1 MASNKKKTPEVN
13 GGSMA
18 DISFLMLIFFL
29 MVTTM
34 DHEKGIAR
42 RLPPMPNKDQKA
54 EDMKVNRRNILEV
67 KISSGDRVFAGG
79 EYLSDASQLDE
90 IVINFFTNP
99 NNSDKLP
106 SFDMIDIEGY
116 GKCRVSDG
124 VISLQNDRATHYD
137 IYLKVQNA
145 LVRAIN
151 TLRDNF
157 AMQNWGKK
165 YEDLDDEHQT
175 IVRKAVPQSISESE
189 PVNVG
194 KK

>member
-1 MASNKKKTPEVN
+1 
-13 GGSMA
+13 
-18 DISFLMLIFFL
+18 
-29 MVTTM
+29 TM

-67 KISSGDRVFAGG
+67 KISSGDRIFAGG

-106 SFDMIDIEGY
+106 SFKTKNIEGF
-116 GKCRVSDG
+116 GECRVSEG

-137 IYLKVQNA
+137 IYLRVQNA

-165 YEDLDDEHQT
+165 YEDLDDAHQK